1 VTAAPHVIDLPHW
14 RGLARHV
21 GRTLLLVSVLP
32 VASFYVGYAIGGLTA
47 GTVVALAWYYLGIAV
62 RAVRGERI
70 LTAMGIGAGLITVR
84 AVTTWM
90 TGSAMLYFLQPVAGT
105 VGMAT
110 AIAATALA
118 GRPMLDRL
126 AHEFCP
132 VPAELSDRLRERQ
145 FFGRLSIVWSLTYVV
160 NAVGTVWLLT
170 ASSLGGFLVIKTLM
184 SPVLTGV
191 AVAVSYVL
199 LRLTL
204 RSEGVRLRWGCAQPA
219 VLVAA

>member
-1 VTAAPHVIDLPHW
+1 MTGAADVIDLPSR
-14 RGLARHV
+14 RGLAGQV
-21 GRTLLLVSVLP
+21 GRRLLQVSVLP
-32 VASFYVGYAIGGLTA
+32 VAAFYVGYAIGGLTA
-47 GTVVALAWYYLGIAV
+47 GILTALAWYYVGLLV

-70 LTAMGIGAGLITVR
+70 LLAMILGAGLVTVR
-84 AVTTWM
+84 AITTWM

-105 VGMAT
+105 VAMAT

-132 VPAELSDRLRERQ
+132 VPAELSDRLRRRR
-145 FFGRLSIVWSLTYVV
+145 FFGHLSIVWSLTYVA
-160 NAVGTVWLLT
+160 NAIGTVWLLT
-170 ASSLGGFLVIKTLM
+170 ASSLGGFLVLKTLM

-191 AVAVSYVL
+191 AVAVSYLL

-204 RSEGVRLRWGCAQPA
+204 RSEGVRLRWGAIAVPA
-219 VLVAA
+219 AA

>member
-1 VTAAPHVIDLPHW
+1 MSGQPHVIDLPHW
-14 RGLARHV
+14 RALARHA

-32 VASFYVGYAIGGLTA
+32 VAAFYLGYALVGLSA
-47 GTVVALAWYYLGIAV
+47 GIIAALAWYYLSIVV
-62 RAVRGERI
+62 RTLRGEPV
-70 LTAMGIGAGLITVR
+70 LAAMGVGAGLLTFR
-84 AVTTWM
+84 AITTWI
-90 TGSAMLYFLQPVAGT
+90 TGSATLYFLQPVLGT
-105 VGMAT
+105 VATAT

-132 VPAELSDRLRERQ
+132 VPPELSNRLRERR

-170 ASSLGGFLVIKTLM
+170 ASSLGGFLVLKTLL

-191 AVAVSYVL
+191 AVAVSYLL

-204 RSEGVRLRWGCAQPA
+204 RSEGVRLRWGARPVA
-219 VLVAA
+219 V